1 MTLELTIDFKVTH
14 KRTDIDIA
22 DTICLQRTFAH
33 WAKFRSKMGKLD
45 ACNNVIIHQI
55 LLCYCKE

>member
-33 WAKFRSKMGKLD
+33 WAGKKW
-45 ACNNVIIHQI
+45 QT
-55 LLCYCKE
+55 